1 MRRNK
6 ITQMV
11 AMVTKTLKKMEV
23 SLGFVHIPA
32 QHRAELI
39 GDIPAPF
46 VTKLNEMP
54 AKVDRQGRLWSDYL
68 KNKFAVNTQ
77 VTISKNCEGFLI
89 TALEQKQENTNLEVV
104 QQQEIIE
111 SKVIVPAEGKM
122 VQTINEQKKLNM
134 GFVKTCDCNSSHI
147 SCITA
152 KEWVKS
158 QVAIKEFP
166 ITDDEIKEFYYEGRD
181 IRDKNV
187 HPAVFPI
194 ALPAHF
200 IKTLTHKGELVLDP
214 FAGIGTTLLA
224 AQDLGRNAVGFDLKE
239 EYVEISR
246 KRLGQKKIMDD
257 GTRQIVILDDA
268 HNIPEYLEENTVSLC
283 ITSPP
288 YANMLAHKRLNKS
301 MRGDLRKNSHYL
313 KVQQYSNDPGDLGT
327 MNHEEYGKALEEIYS
342 GILPLLRKRAHCIIN
357 VNDVW
362 ENNKRTP
369 THICVLKALEKAGF
383 EFRNTFIWD
392 KRNLVNRVGIFGWPN
407 NFISLG
413 ATMEFIL
420 DFWKP

>member
-1 MRRNK
+1 M
-6 ITQMV
+6 ITK
-11 AMVTKTLKKMEV
+11 ALKRKEV
-23 SLGFVHIPA
+23 ELGFVHIPA
-32 QHRAELI
+32 KNRTELV
-39 GDIPAPF
+39 GGLLGPF
-46 VTKLNEMP
+46 ETKLNDLP
-54 AKVDRQGRLWSDYL
+54 AKVDKYGRLWSGYL
-68 KNKFAVNTQ
+68 KGRFPVDTEVTLSRNENGFQ
-77 VTISKNCEGFLI
+77 VVVKE
-89 TALEQKQENTNLEVV
+89 LEQEGSNFEKTK
-104 QQQEIIE
+104 QQEIIV
-111 SKVIVPAEGKM
+111 SKVIVPAANQM
-122 VQTINEQKKLNM
+122 VQTTNDKKKLNID
-134 GFVKTCDCNSSHI
+134 FVKTCGCASSHI

-158 QVAIKEFP
+158 QVALQDFP
-166 ITDDEIKEFYYEGRD
+166 LTEDEIKEFYYGNRD

-239 EYVEISR
+239 EYIEISR

-257 GTRQIVILDDA
+257 GTKQIVILDDA

-288 YANMLAHKRLNKS
+288 YANMLAHRRLNKS
-301 MRGDLRKNSHYL
+301 MRGDLRKNSQYL
-313 KVQQYSNDPGDLGT
+313 KVQQYSNDPADLGT
-327 MNHEEYGKALEEIYS
+327 MNHEQYGKSLEEIYS
-342 GILPLLRKRAHCIIN
+342 GILPLMRKRAHCVIN

-362 ENNKRTP
+362 ENNKRIT
-369 THICVLKALEKAGF
+369 THVYVLRALERAGF

-392 KRNLVNRVGIFGWPN
+392 KRNLVNRVGIFGWPS

>member
-1 MRRNK
+1 MMV
-6 ITQMV
+6 MV
-11 AMVTKTLKKMEV
+11 AKTLKKMEV
-23 SLGFVHIPA
+23 NLGFIHIPA
-32 QHRAELI
+32 QYRAELI
-39 GDIPAPF
+39 GDTPAPF
-46 VTKLNEMP
+46 ETKLNGMP
-54 AKVDRQGRLWSDYL
+54 AKVDRFGRLWSDYL
-68 KNKFAVNTQ
+68 KNRFSVDTQ
-77 VTISKNCEGFLI
+77 VIISKNNGDFQI
-89 TALEQKQENTNLEVV
+89 TVNEQTRENTNPETIE
-104 QQQEIIE
+104 QQEIIS
-111 SKVIVPAEGKM
+111 SKTLVPDTTKM
-122 VQTINEQKKLNM
+122 VQTTNDGKKLNM
-134 GFVKTCDCNSSHI
+134 GFVKTCDCVSSHI

-166 ITDDEIKEFYYEGRD
+166 ITDGEIKEFYYEGRD
-181 IRDKNV
+181 IRDKDV

-239 EYVEISR
+239 EYVEISK
-246 KRLGQKKIMDD
+246 KRLGQKRIIDD

-268 HNIPEYLEENTVSLC
+268 HNIPKYLEENTVSLC

-342 GILPLLRKRAHCIIN
+342 EILPLLRKKAHCIIN

-362 ENNKRTP
+362 ENNKRIP
-369 THICVLKALEKAGF
+369 THIYVLQALEKAGF

>member
-1 MRRNK
+1 
-6 ITQMV
+6 
-11 AMVTKTLKKMEV
+11 MVTKTLKEMEV
-23 SLGFVHIPA
+23 RLGFIHIPA
-32 QHRAELI
+32 QNRAEFI
-39 GDIPAPF
+39 GETTTPF
-46 VTKLNEMP
+46 ETKLNDMP
-54 AKVDRQGRLWSDYL
+54 AKVDKFGRLWSNYL
-68 KNKFAVNTQ
+68 KNRYPVNTQ
-77 VTISKNCEGFLI
+77 VTISKNCEGFQI
-89 TALEQKQENTNLEVV
+89 TAFAQEQENLNLTTT
-104 QQQEIIE
+104 QQQKIIT
-111 SKVIVPAEGKM
+111 SKTIMPAVSKM
-122 VQTINEQKKLNM
+122 VQTIDDRKKLNI
-134 GFVKTCDCNSSHI
+134 GFMKTCDCSPNHI

-158 QVAIKEFP
+158 QVAIQEFP
-166 ITDDEIKEFYYEGRD
+166 ITEDEIKEFYYEGRD
-181 IRDKNV
+181 IRDKDV

-214 FAGIGTTLLA
+214 FAGIGTTLIA

-239 EYVEISR
+239 EYIAISR
-246 KRLGQKKIMDD
+246 KRLGQKRIMDD
-257 GTRQIVILDDA
+257 GTKQIVILDDA
-268 HNIPEYLEENTVSLC
+268 HNIPQYLEENTVSLC

-301 MRGDLRKNSHYL
+301 IRGDLRRNSHYL
-313 KVQQYSNDPGDLGT
+313 KVQQYSNDPADLGT
-327 MNHEEYGKALEEIYS
+327 MNHEEYSKALEEIYS
-342 GILPLLRKRAHCIIN
+342 GILPLMKKRAHCVIN

-362 ENNKRTP
+362 ENNKRIP
-369 THICVLKALEKAGF
+369 THVYVLEALQKAGF

-392 KRNLVNRVGIFGWPN
+392 KRNLVNRVGIFGWPS

>member
-1 MRRNK
+1 
-6 ITQMV
+6 
-11 AMVTKTLKKMEV
+11 MVTKALKKMELE
-23 SLGFVHIPA
+23 LGFVHIPA
-32 QHRAELI
+32 KNRAELL
-39 GDIPAPF
+39 GDMSVPF
-46 VTKLNEMP
+46 DTKLNDLP
-54 AKVDRQGRLWSDYL
+54 AKVDKYGRLWSDYL
-68 KNKFAVNTQ
+68 KNRYPVNTQ
-77 VTISKNCEGFLI
+77 VTISKNCGGFQI
-89 TALEQKQENTNLEVV
+89 TTFEQKQENPNLETI
-104 QQQEIIE
+104 QQQGIIT
-111 SKVIVPAEGKM
+111 SKTIVPATSKM
-122 VQTINEQKKLNM
+122 VQTIDDRKKLNM
-134 GFVKTCDCNSSHI
+134 GFVKTCDCTSSHI

-158 QVAIKEFP
+158 QVAIQEFP
-166 ITDDEIKEFYYEGRD
+166 ITEDEIKEFYYEGRD
-181 IRDKNV
+181 IRDKAV

-239 EYVEISR
+239 EYIEISR
-246 KRLGQKKIMDD
+246 KRLAQKRIMDD
-257 GTRQIVILDDA
+257 GTKQIIILDDA
-268 HNIPEYLEENTVSLC
+268 HNIPEYLEENTVSLS

-288 YANMLAHKRLNKS
+288 YANMLAHRRLNKS
-301 MRGDLRKNSHYL
+301 IRGDLRKNSQYL
-313 KVQQYSNDPGDLGT
+313 KVQQYSSDPADLGT
-327 MNHEEYGKALEEIYS
+327 MNHEQYSKALEEIYS

-362 ENNKRTP
+362 ENNKRIP
-369 THICVLKALEKAGF
+369 THVYVLRALERAGF

-392 KRNLVNRVGIFGWPN
+392 KRNLVNRVGIFGWPS